1 MQRKLVGHTEK
12 LLAICRTQLCVINR
26 LFPDV
31 PTENNDLDIMHLNV
45 GAGPRSCEC
54 VCVCRSVPQSWPS

>member
-54 VCVCRSVPQSWPS
+54 VCV